1 MSKKPVLVVHGIA
14 NHDRAEFESHVTKL
28 QTAISR
34 YLPDVQ
40 LIPVF
45 WGDLGGQSKDISDCL
60 PLLKDGQW
68 TTRAEGLLS
77 IPPVGLEVRGE
88 PNLNNDQ
95 RASII
100 AGSAMSAELV
110 RSEPDATKAAIA
122 EALRHT
128 DHLQKID
135 DPELLKAVGDIVR
148 ETLAD
153 NSATPAAGGFEVR
166 GEEAAPIQ
174 TRGWV
179 KDRVSGVISGI
190 DKLLGKLV
198 EDRLGV
204 LNQRLRCSL
213 MNGLAVTLGDIV
225 AYHSNKKGI
234 QQRLWEAIGSASLD
248 PGYGTQ
254 AKPIGVIAHSLG
266 GVVSF
271 DAMFA
276 PANGTPLY
284 VDSFVTF
291 GSQAAFFEIIDP
303 RTKVTYSTGQPITVP
318 DTLKRWI
325 NLWDVV
331 DLLAFTAGTV
341 FRLSDGSKPEDIP
354 VEDPISVM
362 LDAKLWLH
370 SIYWQTPQLVEALV
384 KAFR

>member
-1 MSKKPVLVVHGIA
+1 MTKKPVLVVHGIA

-28 QTAISR
+28 QTAISKD
-34 YLPDVQ
+34 LPDVQ
-40 LIPVF
+40 LVPVF
-45 WGDLGGQSKDISDCL
+45 WGDLGGQSQDISDCL

-68 TTRAEGLLS
+68 TTRAKGVLS
-77 IPPVGLEVRGE
+77 IPAVGVEVRGE
-88 PNLNNDQ
+88 PRLNNDQ

-100 AGSAMSAELV
+100 ASSVMSAKSV

-135 DPELLKAVGDIVR
+135 DPELLKAVGEIVS
-148 ETLAD
+148 ETIAD
-153 NSATPAAGGFEVR
+153 NSTTPAAGGFEVR
-166 GEEAAPIQ
+166 GEDAAPIE

-179 KDRVSGVISGI
+179 KDRVSGVIAGI

-204 LNQRLRCSL
+204 LNQRLRSSL

-234 QQRLWEAIGSASLD
+234 QQRLWDAIASLD
-248 PGYGTQ
+248 PTYGTR
-254 AKPIGVIAHSLG
+254 AMPIGVIAHSLG

-276 PANGTPLY
+276 PANGTALY

-303 RTKVTYSTGQPITVP
+303 RTKVSYATGHPITLP
-318 DTLKRWI
+318 GTLKKWT

-354 VEDPISVM
+354 VEDPISIM

-370 SIYWQTPQLVEALV
+370 SIYWQTPQLVDALV

>member
-1 MSKKPVLVVHGIA
+1 MTKKPVLVVHGIA
-14 NHDRAEFESHVTKL
+14 NHDRAKFESHVRELET
-28 QTAISR
+28 TISKD
-34 YLPDVQ
+34 LPEVQ

-68 TTRAEGLLS
+68 TTRAEGVFS
-77 IPPVGLEVRGE
+77 IPPVGQEVRGE
-88 PNLNNDQ
+88 PILNNDQ
-95 RASII
+95 RAAII
-100 AGSAMSAELV
+100 AGSAMSTELV
-110 RSEPDATKAAIA
+110 RNEPDATKAALA

-153 NSATPAAGGFEVR
+153 NSAPPTGGGFEVR
-166 GEEAAPIQ
+166 GEEAVPIE

-179 KDRVSGVISGI
+179 KDRVTGVISGI

-198 EDRLGV
+198 EDRLGI
-204 LNQRLRCSL
+204 LNQRLRNSL
-213 MNGLAVTLGDIV
+213 MNGLAATLGDIV

-234 QQRLWEAIGSASLD
+234 QQRLWDAIASFD
-248 PGYGTQ
+248 PSYGTQ
-254 AKPIGVIAHSLG
+254 ARPIGVIAHSLG

-276 PANGTPLY
+276 PANGTTLY

-303 RTKVTYSTGQPITVP
+303 RTKVSYSAGQPITLP
-318 DTLKRWI
+318 NTLKKWI

-341 FRLSDGSKPEDIP
+341 FRLSDGSKPEDTP

-370 SIYWQTPQLVEALV
+370 SIYWQTPELVDALV
-384 KAFR
+384 KAFC

>member
-1 MSKKPVLVVHGIA
+1 MTKKPVLVVHGIA
-14 NHDRAEFESHVTKL
+14 NHDRAEFESHVTML
-28 QTAISR
+28 QTAISKD
-34 YLPDVQ
+34 LPGVQ

-45 WGDLGGQSKDISDCL
+45 WGDLGGQSQDISDCL

-68 TTRAEGLLS
+68 TTRAEGIFS

-88 PNLNNDQ
+88 PTLNNNQ

-100 AGSAMSAELV
+100 TGSVMSAELV
-110 RSEPDATKAAIA
+110 RSEPDTTKAAIA
-122 EALRHT
+122 EALQHT

-135 DPELLKAVGDIVR
+135 DPELLKAVGDIVS
-148 ETLAD
+148 ETLAEK
-153 NSATPAAGGFEVR
+153 SATPAPGGFEVR
-166 GEEAAPIQ
+166 GEESTAIE

-179 KDRVSGVISGI
+179 KDRVTGVISGI

-204 LNQRLRCSL
+204 LNQRLRSSL

-234 QQRLWEAIGSASLD
+234 QQRLWDAIASLD

-254 AKPIGVIAHSLG
+254 SKPIGVIAHSLG

-276 PANGTPLY
+276 PANGTTLY

-303 RTKVTYSTGQPITVP
+303 RTKVSYSRGQPIALP
-318 DTLKRWI
+318 NTLKKWI

-331 DLLAFTAGTV
+331 DVLAFTAGTV
-341 FRLSDGSKPEDIP
+341 FQLSDGSKPDDIP

-362 LDAKLWLH
+362 LDAELWLH
-370 SIYWQTPQLVEALV
+370 SIYWQTPQLVGALV

>member
-14 NHDRAEFESHVTKL
+14 NHDRAEFKSHVDEL
-28 QTAISR
+28 ETAISKD
-34 YLPDVQ
+34 LPDVQ

-45 WGDLGGQSKDISDCL
+45 WGDLGGQSRDISDCL

-68 TTRAEGLLS
+68 TTRAEGVLS
-77 IPPVGLEVRGE
+77 ISPVGLEVRGE
-88 PNLNNDQ
+88 PTLNNDQ

-100 AGSAMSAELV
+100 AGSAMSEELV
-110 RSEPDATKAAIA
+110 RGEPDATKAAIA

-128 DHLQKID
+128 DHLQRID
-135 DPELLKAVGDIVR
+135 DPELLKAVGDIVS

-166 GEEAAPIQ
+166 GEEAVPIE

-179 KDRVSGVISGI
+179 KDRVTGVISGI

-204 LNQRLRCSL
+204 LNQRLRNSL
-213 MNGLAVTLGDIV
+213 MNGLAATLGDIV

-234 QQRLWEAIGSASLD
+234 QQRLWDAIASLD

-276 PANGTPLY
+276 PANGTTLY

-303 RTKVTYSTGQPITVP
+303 RTKVSYSTGQPITLP
-318 DTLKRWI
+318 GALKKWI

-331 DLLAFTAGTV
+331 DLLAFTASTV
-341 FRLSDGSKPEDIP
+341 FRLSDGSKPEDIA

-370 SIYWQTPQLVEALV
+370 SIYWQAPQLVAALA

>member
-1 MSKKPVLVVHGIA
+1 MTKKPVLVVHGIA
-14 NHDRAEFESHVTKL
+14 NHDRAEFESHVTML
-28 QTAISR
+28 QTAISKD
-34 YLPDVQ
+34 LSDVQ

-45 WGDLGGQSKDISDCL
+45 WGDLGGQSQDISDCL

-68 TTRAEGLLS
+68 TTRAEGVLS

-88 PNLNNDQ
+88 PTLNNDQ

-100 AGSAMSAELV
+100 AGSALSAELV
-110 RSEPDATKAAIA
+110 RSESDATKAAIA

-135 DPELLKAVGDIVR
+135 DPELLKAVGDIVS
-148 ETLAD
+148 ETLAE
-153 NSATPAAGGFEVR
+153 NSATPAPNGFEVR
-166 GEEAAPIQ
+166 GEEAAPIEI
-174 TRGWV
+174 RGWV
-179 KDRVSGVISGI
+179 KDRVTGVISGI

-204 LNQRLRCSL
+204 LNQRLRSSL

-234 QQRLWEAIGSASLD
+234 QQRLWDAIASLD

-254 AKPIGVIAHSLG
+254 ANPIGVIAHSLG

-276 PANGTPLY
+276 PANGTALY

-303 RTKVTYSTGQPITVP
+303 RTKVSYSTGQPITLP
-318 DTLKRWI
+318 NPLKKWI

-370 SIYWQTPQLVEALV
+370 SIYWQTPQLVAALV

>member
-1 MSKKPVLVVHGIA
+1 MTKKPVLVVHGIA

-28 QTAISR
+28 QIAISKD
-34 YLPDVQ
+34 LPDVQ
-40 LIPVF
+40 LVPVF
-45 WGDLGGQSKDISDCL
+45 WGDLGGQSQDISDCL
-60 PLLKDGQW
+60 PLLKVGQW
-68 TTRAEGLLS
+68 ATRAEGILS

-88 PNLNNDQ
+88 PILNNDQ

-100 AGSAMSAELV
+100 AGSVMSAELV
-110 RSEPDATKAAIA
+110 RTEPHATKAAIA

-128 DHLQKID
+128 DHLQRID
-135 DPELLKAVGDIVR
+135 DPELLRAVGDIVS
-148 ETLAD
+148 ETLAE

-166 GEEAAPIQ
+166 GEYAAPIE
-174 TRGWV
+174 TRGRV

-204 LNQRLRCSL
+204 LNHRLRSSL

-234 QQRLWEAIGSASLD
+234 QQRLWDAVASLD

-271 DAMFA
+271 DSMFA
-276 PANGTPLY
+276 PANGTTLY

-303 RTKVTYSTGQPITVP
+303 RTKVSYSTGQPITLP
-318 DTLKRWI
+318 DTLKKWI

-341 FRLSDGSKPEDIP
+341 FRLSDGARPEDLP
-354 VEDPISVM
+354 VEDPISVL

-370 SIYWQTPQLVEALV
+370 SIYWQTPQLVDALV